1 MKRIFAFSFLVFF
14 IFTGISIAVEGPEEL
29 YTKANSSYEN
39 MDYEKAV
46 SLYEGLLRMDNIS
59 PEVFY
64 NLGNSY
70 FKLKKIGKAVL
81 NYERAL
87 RLDPRDRDIR
97 LNLKIAR
104 SMAIDKINTP
114 EKDFILGAILFLY
127 DRMTA
132 NELAAICSL
141 FYLAVVLFL
150 ILSIKFI
157 AKRRLMF
164 YTAGAF
170 GAVVFILIIFLSVK
184 INKENFT
191 KTGIIVAEK
200 IDVRSGP
207 KEDYLLQFTLHE
219 GAKVS
224 IVKDAQNWYEIEL
237 SKDLKGWIPKPS
249 VDII

>member
-14 IFTGISIAVEGPEEL
+14 IFTGSLVAVESREEL
-29 YTKANSSYEN
+29 YVKANSSYEN
-39 MDYEKAV
+39 MNYEKSV
-46 SLYEGLLRMDNIS
+46 SLYEELLRMDSVS

-70 FKLKKIGKAVL
+70 FKLKKIGKAIL

-87 RLDPRDRDIR
+87 RLDPRDIDIR

-104 SMAIDKINTP
+104 SMAIDKINAP
-114 EKDFILGAILFLY
+114 EKGFILGAILFLY

-132 NELAAICSL
+132 NELAAMCSL
-141 FYLAVVLFL
+141 FYLAVILFL

-157 AKRRLMF
+157 VKRRLML

-170 GAVVFILIIFLSVK
+170 GVALFILFIFLSVK
-184 INKENFT
+184 IGKENFT

-219 GAKVS
+219 GAEVN

>member
-1 MKRIFAFSFLVFF
+1 MKRIFAFSFLMFF
-14 IFTGISIAVEGPEEL
+14 IFISLSIASDIPEEL
-29 YTKANSSYEN
+29 FIKGNSSYESG
-39 MDYEKAV
+39 DYEKAV
-46 SLYEGLLRMDNIS
+46 SVYEELVRMDKIS
-59 PEVFY
+59 PGVFY

-70 FKLKKIGKAVL
+70 FKLKKIGMAIL
-81 NYERAL
+81 NYEKAL
-87 RLDPRDRDIR
+87 RLDPRDRDMR

-104 SMAIDKINTP
+104 SMAVDKINTP
-114 EKDFILGAILFLY
+114 ERGFILGAIFFLY
-127 DRMTA
+127 DRMTI
-132 NELAAICSL
+132 NELTAMCSF
-141 FYLAVVLFL
+141 FYLVVILFL
-150 ILSIKFI
+150 ILSIFLV

-164 YTAGAF
+164 YTAGVF
-170 GAVVFILIIFLSVK
+170 GITSCILLIFLSAK

-224 IVKDAQNWYEIEL
+224 IVKDTQNWYEIEL
-237 SKDLKGWIPKPS
+237 SSDLKGWVPKPS

>member
-1 MKRIFAFSFLVFF
+1 MKKVFTFYFLIFF
-14 IFTGISIAVEGPEEL
+14 IFTGISIAFDSPEEL
-29 YTKANSSYEN
+29 YVKADSSYEN
-39 MDYEKAV
+39 MNYEKAA
-46 SLYEGLLRMDNIS
+46 SLYEELLRMDNIS

-70 FKLKKIGKAVL
+70 FKLKKIGKAIL

-97 LNLKIAR
+97 LNLKIAG

-114 EKDFILGAILFLY
+114 EKGFILGAILFLY
-127 DRMTA
+127 DRMTM
-132 NELAAICSL
+132 NELAVMCSF
-141 FYLAVVLFL
+141 FYLDVIVFL
-150 ILSIKFI
+150 ILAINFI

-170 GAVVFILIIFLSVK
+170 GAVFFILFIFLYAK

-224 IVKDAQNWYEIEL
+224 VVKDAQNWYEIEL

>member
-1 MKRIFAFSFLVFF
+1 MKKVVTFYFLVFF
-14 IFTGISIAVEGPEEL
+14 IFTGRSIAVEGPEEL
-29 YTKANSSYEN
+29 YVKANSSYEN
-39 MDYEKAV
+39 MDYEKAA

-70 FKLKKIGKAVL
+70 FKLKKIGKAIL

-114 EKDFILGAILFLY
+114 EKGFILGAILFLY

-132 NELAAICSL
+132 NELAAMCSL

-164 YTAGAF
+164 YTAAAF